1 MRAVEELYRAYRDDV
16 YRYLCSLT
24 RDPAQAEDLLSETFL
39 KALQG
44 AASFRGQ
51 SSEKTWLFGIARN
64 LWLQSLK
71 RRKPT
76 VSYDDLL
83 GIYVEDR
90 MSDTA
95 ADRQLLDRVRQLM
108 ATREERARR
117 VMALRVQ
124 GMPFEEIGRWLSIS
138 AGSARV
144 IECRTRQWLKQTLHK
159 EGLL

>member
-1 MRAVEELYRAYRDDV
+1 MRAMEELYRTYREDV

-24 RDPAQAEDLLSETFL
+24 RDPAQAEALLSETFL

-44 AASFRGQ
+44 AAAFRGQ

-64 LWLQSLK
+64 LWLQS
-71 RRKPT
+71 RRRQHPT
-76 VSYDDLL
+76 ASYDDLL
-83 GIYVEDR
+83 GLTTEDR
-90 MSDTA
+90 LSDHA
-95 ADRQLLDRVRQLM
+95 AARQLLDRVRQLL
-108 ATREERARR
+108 ATRDDRARR

-124 GMPFEEIGRWLSIS
+124 GYSFEEIGRQLAIS

-144 IECRTRQWLKQTLHK
+144 IECRTRQWLKQALHQ

>member
-1 MRAVEELYRAYRDDV
+1 MRAMEELYRTYREDV

-44 AASFRGQ
+44 AAAFRGQ

-64 LWLQSLK
+64 LWLQS
-71 RRKPT
+71 RRRQHP
-76 VSYDDLL
+76 VASYDDLL
-83 GIYVEDR
+83 GLTTEDR
-90 MSDTA
+90 LSDHA
-95 ADRQLLDRVRQLM
+95 AARQLLDRVRQLL
-108 ATREERARR
+108 ATRDDRARG

-124 GMPFEEIGRWLSIS
+124 GYSFEEIGRQLAIS

-144 IECRTRQWLKQTLHK
+144 IECRTRQWLKQALHQ

>member
-1 MRAVEELYRAYRDDV
+1 MRAMEELYRTYREDV

-44 AASFRGQ
+44 AAAFRGQ

-64 LWLQSLK
+64 LWLQS
-71 RRKPT
+71 RRRQHPT
-76 VSYDDLL
+76 ASYDDLL
-83 GIYVEDR
+83 GLTTEDR
-90 MSDTA
+90 LSDHA
-95 ADRQLLDRVRQLM
+95 AARQLLDRVRQLL
-108 ATREERARR
+108 ATRDDRARR

-124 GMPFEEIGRWLSIS
+124 GYSFEEIGRQLAIS

-144 IECRTRQWLKQTLHK
+144 IECRTRQWLKQALHQ